1 VDLRFSRI
9 SLLFSTF
16 FVLIGKISR
25 ISDSVLWGFCVK
37 GRQPEWTD
45 GLGLT
50 TGYLPQHFL
59 YFLPLPQGHNAL
71 RPILVCFLA
80 GLIAASA
87 FASSRSS

>member
-1 VDLRFSRI
+1 MDLRFSRI
-9 SLLFSTF
+9 ALLFSTF

-25 ISDSVLWGFCVK
+25 LSDSVFWGFCVK
-37 GRQPEWTD
+37 GRQSIRAD
-45 GLGLT
+45 GLGFT
-50 TGYLPQHFL
+50 AGYLPQHFL

-71 RPILVCFLA
+71 RPIFGCFLA